1 MNRAIRIGIVA
12 GVLTAGVVLGAS
24 RADEPKAGQ
33 AACFARMKKLVGDWV
48 RKDPQ
53 GKEHLVARWRSISGG
68 TALEE
73 TLLPGAQEMVSIYHM
88 DGDNL
93 VMTHYCSMG
102 NQPHLKATAASTPA
116 KIEFVCTGK
125 GGNMKS
131 ENDMHIHHAL
141 FTLTADDNFSTAW
154 GANKDGKNAG
164 DDAVFTFTRK
174 K

>member
-1 MNRAIRIGIVA
+1 
-12 GVLTAGVVLGAS
+12 
-24 RADEPKAGQ
+24 
-33 AACFARMKKLVGDWV
+33 
-48 RKDPQ
+48 
-53 GKEHLVARWRSISGG
+53 
-68 TALEE
+68 
-73 TLLPGAQEMVSIYHM
+73 MVSIYHM

-164 DDAVFTFTRK
+164 DDAVFTFHPEEIDTAFQSMVVSGAVIEDMC
-174 K
+174 